1 MVELSPDGRALSI
14 EEKPA
19 APKSNWAVTGLYF
32 YDAAVVDIARNLKP
46 SPRGELEITDVN
58 RVYMERGNLYVEKLG
73 RGYAWLD
80 TGTPE
85 SLNEAADYVR
95 ALEKR
100 QGFRISCP
108 EEIAWRMGFI
118 SREQLMALGQE
129 LGKSDYGQYLIK
141 MANSFDLA
149 DR

>member
-1 MVELSPDGRALSI
+1 
-14 EEKPA
+14 
-19 APKSNWAVTGLYF
+19 VTGLYF
-32 YDAAVVDIARNLKP
+32 YDAAVVDIARHLKP
-46 SPRGELEITDVN
+46 SARGELENTDVN
-58 RVYMERGNLYVEKLG
+58 RVYMERGDLYVEKLG

-129 LGKSDYGQYLIK
+129 LGKSDYGQYVSRLTR
-141 MANSFDLA
+141 SDQ
-149 DR
+149 R